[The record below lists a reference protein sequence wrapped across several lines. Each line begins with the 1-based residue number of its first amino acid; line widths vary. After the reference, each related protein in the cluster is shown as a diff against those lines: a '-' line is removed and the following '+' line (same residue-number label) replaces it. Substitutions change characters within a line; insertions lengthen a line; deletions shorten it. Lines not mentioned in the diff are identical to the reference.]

1 VSTLVLKNARVVTP
15 DSVAVDGWVEIRD
28 ERIHEVGTGPRPD
41 GVDLGGRLLTP
52 GFVDIHVHGGGGV
65 AFQDASPD
73 AARTAAQFHLEHGT
87 TTLLAGLGTRPLDDL
102 AASAESLVPLVDEG
116 AVAGIFFEGPFLSH
130 ERRGAHNPALL
141 RAPDVDELTRLLAAG
156 KDAVRMVTIAP
167 ELPGALDLIRCVVEA
182 GATAAVGHT
191 DASYDECCA
200 AFEAGATVAT
210 HLFNGMRPIHHRDPG
225 PVLAAL
231 GDERVTCE
239 VIADGYHLD
248 DAVIKHVF
256 DAVGHARSALITD
269 AIEAAGAGDGTY
281 DHGDMQITVQDGMAM
296 LSDGSS
302 IAGSTLT
309 MDKALRR
316 AVFSAGVPLH
326 DAVLA
331 ATATPA
337 RAIGMADQVGV
348 IAVGSRADLVVM
360 DDSLRVNGVVRRGD
374 WITELSG

>member
-1 VSTLVLKNARVVTP
+1 MNTLVLKSARVVTP
-15 DSVAVDGWVEIRD
+15 DSISEDGWVEVRD
-28 ERIHEVGTGPRPD
+28 EKIHAVGTGPRPD

-52 GFVDIHVHGGGGV
+52 GFVDIHVHGGAGV
-65 AFQDASPD
+65 AFQDASPN
-73 AARTAAQFHLEHGT
+73 AARAAAEFHLQHGT

-102 AASAESLVPLVDEG
+102 IASTELLMPLVEEG
-116 AVAGIFFEGPFLSH
+116 VVAGIFYEGPFLSNA
-130 ERRGAHNPALL
+130 RRGAHNPRLL
-141 RAPDVDELTRLLAAG
+141 RTPDLDEMARLLAPG
-156 KDAVRMVTIAP
+156 KDVVRMVTIAP
-167 ELPGALDLIRCVVEA
+167 ELPGALDLIHSVVDA
-182 GATAAVGHT
+182 GVTAAVGHT

-200 AFEAGATVAT
+200 AFEGGATVAT

-231 GDERVTCE
+231 GDDRVTCE
-239 VIADGYHLD
+239 VIADGFHLD

-269 AIEAAGAGDGTY
+269 AIEAAGAGDGAY
-281 DHGDMQITVQDGMAM
+281 DHGDMHITVKDGMAM

-316 AVFSAGVPLH
+316 SVLSAGVPLH
-326 DAVLA
+326 DALLA

-337 RAIGMADQVGV
+337 RAIGLADQVGV
-348 IAVGSRADLVVM
+348 IAPGNRADLLVM
-360 DDSLRVNGVVRRGD
+360 DDSLTLNGVLRRGD